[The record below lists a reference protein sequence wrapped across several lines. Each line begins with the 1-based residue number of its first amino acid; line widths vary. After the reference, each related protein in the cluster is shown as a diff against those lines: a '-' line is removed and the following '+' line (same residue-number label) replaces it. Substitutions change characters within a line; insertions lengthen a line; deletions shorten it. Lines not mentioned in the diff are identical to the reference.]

1 MKFSFTQPRGSV
13 LLALVLAGP
22 LGALA
27 QSGTPSPQALTYFAN
42 QGQRQGLHEGDATN
56 VSVTNSYFDQ
66 TSGLTHTYLRQH
78 VNGLDVYGAVG
89 DVHTDRTGKPVL
101 MHQGFVADAAR
112 LAPSATP
119 TLTAEQAITA
129 AAVGLQLPARWA

>member
-1 MKFSFTQPRGSV
+1 MRFSFTQPRVSA
-13 LLALVLAGP
+13 LLALALAGP

-27 QSGTPSPQALTYFAN
+27 QSGAPSTQALTYFAT
-42 QGQRQGLHEGDATN
+42 QSQRQGLRESDAAN
-56 VSVTNSYFDQ
+56 PSVTSSYFDQ
-66 TSGLTHTYLRQH
+66 VTGLTHSYLRQR

-101 MHQGFVADAAR
+101 MHQGFVVNAAR

-119 TLTAEQAITA
+119 TLTA
-129 AAVGLQLPARWA
+129 